1 MSQEPYTPSKES
13 ILIVDDTPA
22 NLQLLAQ
29 MLSEQGYKVRMA
41 QDGKMA
47 LMSVE
52 SSVPDLILLDI
63 LMPELNGYEV
73 CSKLKASS
81 FTKDIPIIFISA
93 LNEVFDK
100 VKSFEVGGV
109 DYITKPFQ
117 PQEVLARVEH
127 QLHIRRLTQQLS
139 ERNAQLET
147 ANLALKDEIKERQQV
162 EESLRST
169 LESLEVKVQERTA
182 ELTKINESLQAEIAE
197 RFQAESE
204 LKKSLKDL
212 SNVKF
217 ALDEAA
223 ILALTDA
230 KGIITYVNNKFCE
243 LSQYSREELIGKTHC
258 IINSGYHPK
267 EFFKD
272 LWATISTG
280 KVWKGEIK
288 NRAKDGTYYWV
299 NTVIVPFLDD
309 QGKPFQYLAIRF
321 DITSRKQVESMLQL
335 TQFSVQQASD
345 SIFWVGS
352 DAKIL
357 GVNKAACQL
366 LGYSEEELLSL
377 SVHDIDPDYQA
388 EIWSVHWQEL
398 KEHGSLTFESRHKM
412 KDGTIRPTEVNAN
425 FLEFEGKEYNFAFAR
440 DITER
445 KLTQLKLIHTEKMS
459 TLGQLIASVA
469 HEINNP
475 VNFIGANL
483 SHIDNYTQDL
493 LALIS
498 LYQQVYVHS
507 YPEIQGK
514 IEEIDLDFLI
524 EDLPKILSSM
534 KMGTERIYEIVLTLR
549 NFSRLDEAQMKFV
562 NIHEGIDS
570 TLLILRDRLKEK
582 PEHPAISIIK
592 KYGNLPLVECYAGQL
607 NQVFMNIL
615 SNAIDALRQP
625 DTADSPQVMQR
636 HPLTITIHTEVK
648 DSNWIQISIQ
658 DNGQGMTESVLAQLF
673 DPFFTTKEVGKGTG
687 LGLSISYQIVVEKHG
702 GKLQCISAPGQG
714 ATFLIEIPIR
724 QSSHITSV

>member
-29 MLSEQGYKVRMA
+29 MLSEQGYKVRIA
-41 QDGKMA
+41 QDGTMA
-47 LMSVE
+47 LLSIQ
-52 SSVPDLILLDI
+52 SSPPDLILLDI
-63 LMPELNGYEV
+63 MMPELNGYEV

-81 FTKDIPIIFISA
+81 LTKDIPIIFISA

-100 VKSFEVGGV
+100 VKAFEVGGV

-117 PQEVLARVEH
+117 AQEVLARVEH
-127 QLHIRRLTQQLS
+127 QLQLCRLSQQVL
-139 ERNAQLET
+139 ERNLQLET
-147 ANLALKDEIKERQQV
+147 TNLALKDEIQERQQV
-162 EESLRST
+162 EELLHST

-182 ELTKINESLQAEIAE
+182 ELSKINQSLQAEIAE
-197 RFQAESE
+197 RKQAESE
-204 LKKSLKDL
+204 LRKSLKDL
-212 SNVKF
+212 SDIKF

-223 ILALTDA
+223 IVAITDA
-230 KGIITYVNNKFCE
+230 QGIITFVNDKFCK
-243 LSQYSREELIGKTHC
+243 LSQYSREELIGKNHR
-258 IINSGYHPK
+258 IINSGYHPQ

-272 LWATISTG
+272 LWTTILTG

-288 NRAKDGTYYWV
+288 NRAKNGTYYWV
-299 NTVIVPFLDD
+299 DTVIVPFLND
-309 QGKPFQYLAIRF
+309 QGKPFQFLAIRF
-321 DITSRKQVESMLQL
+321 DITSRKQMEEMLQL

-345 SIFWVGS
+345 SIVWIDS
-352 DAKIL
+352 DGKIL
-357 GVNKAACQL
+357 SVNKAACHL

-377 SVHDIDPDYQA
+377 SIYDIDPSYQVGNWQA
-388 EIWSVHWQEL
+388 HWQEL
-398 KEHGSLTFESRHKM
+398 KEHGSLTFESRHKR
-412 KDGTIRPTEVNAN
+412 KDGTIKPTEVNAN
-425 FLEFEGKEYNFAFAR
+425 FLEFEGKEYKFAFIR

-459 TLGQLIASVA
+459 SLGQLIASVA

-475 VNFIGANL
+475 VNFIAANL
-483 SHIDNYTQDL
+483 SYVDNYMQDL
-493 LALIS
+493 FAVIS
-498 LYQQVYVHS
+498 LYQQCYVHS
-507 YPEIQGK
+507 SPEIQDK

-534 KMGTERIYEIVLTLR
+534 KMGSERIGEIVLTLR

-570 TLLILRDRLKEK
+570 TLLILRDRLKETH
-582 PEHPAISIIK
+582 EHLAISIIK
-592 KYGNLPLVECYAGQL
+592 EYGNLPLVQCYAGQL

-615 SNAIDALRQP
+615 SNAIDVLCQP
-625 DTADSPQVMQR
+625 DPDGSPDGIENSL
-636 HPLTITIHTEVK
+636 PTITIHTEVK
-648 DSNWIQISIQ
+648 SSNWVAISIK
-658 DNGQGMTESVLAQLF
+658 DNGRGMNESVLAQLF

-714 ATFLIEIPIR
+714 AEFLIEIPIR
-724 QSSHITSV
+724 QSSQS

>member
-41 QDGKMA
+41 QDGTMA
-47 LMSVE
+47 LMSIQ
-52 SSVPDLILLDI
+52 SSPPDLILLDI
-63 LMPELNGYEV
+63 MMPEVNGYEV

-81 FTKDIPIIFISA
+81 QTKDIPIIFISA

-100 VKSFEVGGV
+100 VKAFEVGGV

-117 PQEVLARVEH
+117 AQEVLARVEH
-127 QLHIRRLTQQLS
+127 QLQIRRLSQQLL
-139 ERNAQLET
+139 ERNAQLEP
-147 ANLALKDEIKERQQV
+147 ANLALQDEIQERQQA
-162 EESLRST
+162 EELLRST

-182 ELTKINESLQAEIAE
+182 DLTKTNESLQAEIAE
-197 RFQAESE
+197 RKQAESE
-204 LKKSLKDL
+204 LRKSLKDL
-212 SNVKF
+212 SDLKF

-223 ILALTDA
+223 IVAVTDA
-230 KGIITYVNNKFCE
+230 KGIITYVNDKFCE
-243 LSQYSREELIGKTHC
+243 LSQYSREELIGKNHR
-258 IINSGYHPK
+258 IINSGYHPQ

-272 LWATISTG
+272 LWKTISTG

-299 NTVIVPFLDD
+299 DTVIVPFLDD

-321 DITSRKQVESMLQL
+321 DITSRKRVESMLQL

-377 SVHDIDPDYQA
+377 SVHDIDANYQA
-388 EIWSVHWQEL
+388 EIWSAHWQEL
-398 KEHGSLTFESRHKM
+398 KEHGSLTFESCHKR

-459 TLGQLIASVA
+459 SLGQLIASVA

-483 SHIDNYTQDL
+483 SHVDNYTRDL
-493 LALIS
+493 VALIS
-498 LYQQVYVHS
+498 LYQQGYVHS
-507 YPEIQGK
+507 YPEIQDK

-524 EDLPKILSSM
+524 EDLPKTLSSM
-534 KMGTERIYEIVLTLR
+534 KMGAERIGEIVLTLR
-549 NFSRLDEAQMKFV
+549 NFSRLDEAQIKPV

-592 KYGNLPLVECYAGQL
+592 EYGNLPNVECYAGQL

-625 DTADSPQVMQR
+625 DPDDSPQVIQN
-636 HPLTITIHTEVK
+636 HSPTITIHTEVK
-648 DSNWIQISIQ
+648 NSNWVEISIK
-658 DNGQGMTESVLAQLF
+658 DNGRGMTESVLARLF

-714 ATFLIEIPIR
+714 AEFLIEIPIR
-724 QSSHITSV
+724 HRVLF

>member
-41 QDGKMA
+41 QDGTMA
-47 LMSVE
+47 IMSIK
-52 SSVPDLILLDI
+52 SSPPDLILLDI
-63 LMPELNGYEV
+63 MMPELNGYEV

-81 FTKDIPIIFISA
+81 QTKDIPIIFISA

-100 VKSFEVGGV
+100 VTAFEVGGV

-117 PQEVLARVEH
+117 AQEVLARVEH
-127 QLHIRRLTQQLS
+127 QLHIQRLSQQLS
-139 ERNAQLET
+139 EQNAQLET
-147 ANLALKDEIKERQQV
+147 ANRALKDEIQERQQV
-162 EESLRST
+162 EELLHST
-169 LESLEVKVQERTA
+169 LESLEVNVQERTA
-182 ELTKINESLQAEIAE
+182 ELTKINESLQAEIA
-197 RFQAESE
+197 Q
-204 LKKSLKDL
+204 
-212 SNVKF
+212 
-217 ALDEAA
+217 
-223 ILALTDA
+223 
-230 KGIITYVNNKFCE
+230 
-243 LSQYSREELIGKTHC
+243 
-258 IINSGYHPK
+258 
-267 EFFKD
+267 
-272 LWATISTG
+272 
-280 KVWKGEIK
+280 
-288 NRAKDGTYYWV
+288 
-299 NTVIVPFLDD
+299 
-309 QGKPFQYLAIRF
+309 
-321 DITSRKQVESMLQL
+321 RKRVESMLQL

-345 SIFWVGS
+345 SIFWIDS

-357 GVNKAACQL
+357 GVNKAACHL

-388 EIWSVHWQEL
+388 DIWLSHWQEL
-398 KEHGSLTFESRHKM
+398 KEHGSLTFESRHKR
-412 KDGTIRPTEVNAN
+412 KDGMIRPTEVNAN

-459 TLGQLIASVA
+459 SLGQLIASVA

-483 SHIDNYTQDL
+483 SHVDNYTRDL

-498 LYQQVYVHS
+498 LYQEGYAHS
-507 YPEIQGK
+507 SPEIQDK

-524 EDLPKILSSM
+524 EDLPKTLSSM
-534 KMGTERIYEIVLTLR
+534 KMGSERIGEIVLTLR
-549 NFSRLDEAQMKFV
+549 SFSRLDEAQMKSV

-570 TLLILRDRLKEK
+570 TLLILRERLKEK

-592 KYGNLPLVECYAGQL
+592 EYGNLPLVECYVGQL

-625 DTADSPQVMQR
+625 SPNDSPEVIEN
-636 HPLTITIHTEVK
+636 HLLSITIHTAVK
-648 DSNWIQISIQ
+648 DSNWVEISIQ
-658 DNGQGMTESVLAQLF
+658 DNGRGMTESVLAQLF
-673 DPFFTTKEVGKGTG
+673 NPFFTTKKMGKGTG

-702 GKLQCISAPGQG
+702 GKLQCISAPEQG
-714 ATFLIEIPIR
+714 AKFIIEIPIK
-724 QSSHITSV
+724 QSSYS

>member
-63 LMPELNGYEV
+63 MMPELNGYEV

-204 LKKSLKDL
+204 LRKSLKDL
-212 SNVKF
+212 SDVKF

-243 LSQYSREELIGKTHC
+243 LSQYSREELIGKTHY

-272 LWATISTG
+272 LWGTISTG

-321 DITSRKQVESMLQL
+321 DITSRKQVESILQL

-357 GVNKAACQL
+357 RVNKAACQL

-377 SVHDIDPDYQA
+377 TVHDIDPNYQA
-388 EIWSVHWQEL
+388 DIWPAHWQEL
-398 KEHGSLTFESRHKM
+398 KEHGSLTFESRHKR
-412 KDGTIRPTEVNAN
+412 KDGTIRPIEVNAN
-425 FLEFEGKEYNFAFAR
+425 FLKFEGKEYKFAFIR

-459 TLGQLIASVA
+459 SLGQLIASVA

-498 LYQQVYVHS
+498 LYQQAYVHS
-507 YPEIQGK
+507 SFEIQEK

-582 PEHPAISIIK
+582 PEHPAISLIK

-625 DTADSPQVMQR
+625 DTADSPQVMQS

-648 DSNWIQISIQ
+648 DSNWVQISIQ
-658 DNGQGMTESVLAQLF
+658 DNGQGMTESVLARLF

>member
-41 QDGKMA
+41 QDGTMA

-52 SSVPDLILLDI
+52 SSPPDLILLDI
-63 LMPELNGYEV
+63 MMPELNGYEV
-73 CSKLKASS
+73 CSKLKASCL
-81 FTKDIPIIFISA
+81 TKDIPIIFISA
-93 LNEVFDK
+93 LNEAFDK
-100 VKSFEVGGV
+100 VKAFEVGGV

-117 PQEVLARVEH
+117 GPEVLARVEH
-127 QLHIRRLTQQLS
+127 QLQLRRLSQQLS
-139 ERNAQLET
+139 ERNALLET
-147 ANLALKDEIKERQQV
+147 ANLALKDEIQERQQV
-162 EESLRST
+162 EELLRST
-169 LESLEVKVQERTA
+169 LESLEVKVQKRTA
-182 ELTKINESLQAEIAE
+182 ELTKTNQSLHAEIAE
-197 RFQAESE
+197 RKQAESG
-204 LKKSLKDL
+204 LRKSLKDL
-212 SNVKF
+212 SDLKF

-223 ILALTDA
+223 IVAITDF
-230 KGIITYVNNKFCE
+230 KGIITYVNDKFCE
-243 LSQYSREELIGKTHC
+243 LSQYSREELIGQTHRL
-258 IINSGYHPK
+258 INSGYHPQ

-272 LWATISTG
+272 LWTTISTG

-299 NTVIVPFLDD
+299 DTVIVPFLDD
-309 QGKPFQYLAIRF
+309 QEKPFQYLAIRF
-321 DITSRKQVESMLQL
+321 DITSRKRVESMLQL

-345 SIFWVGS
+345 SIFWVDS

-357 GVNKAACQL
+357 GVNQAACHL

-377 SVHDIDPDYQA
+377 TVHDIDPNYQTGNWPA
-388 EIWSVHWQEL
+388 HWQEL
-398 KEHGSLTFESRHKM
+398 KEHGSLTFESRHKR
-412 KDGTIRPTEVNAN
+412 KDGTIRPIEVNAN
-425 FLEFEGKEYNFAFAR
+425 FLKFEGKEYKFAFIR

-459 TLGQLIASVA
+459 SLGQLIASVA

-483 SHIDNYTQDL
+483 SHVDDYTQDL
-493 LALIS
+493 LALID
-498 LYQQVYVHS
+498 LYREGYAHNS
-507 YPEIQGK
+507 PEIQDK

-570 TLLILRDRLKEK
+570 SLLILRERLKEK

-592 KYGNLPLVECYAGQL
+592 EYGSLPLVECYAGQL

-625 DTADSPQVMQR
+625 ESDGSPEGIEN
-636 HPLTITIHTEVK
+636 PLPTITIHTEVK
-648 DSNWIQISIQ
+648 DNNWVTISIR
-658 DNGQGMTESVLAQLF
+658 DNGRGMTESVLARLF

-702 GKLQCISAPGQG
+702 GKLQCISAPEQG
-714 ATFLIEIPIR
+714 AKFIIEIPIR
-724 QSSHITSV
+724 QSSQS

>member
-1 MSQEPYTPSKES
+1 MSQEPYPPSKES

-29 MLSEQGYKVRMA
+29 LLSEQGYKVRMA
-41 QDGKMA
+41 QDGTMA
-47 LMSVE
+47 LLSVE
-52 SSVPDLILLDI
+52 SSPPDLILLDI
-63 LMPELNGYEV
+63 RMPELNGYEV

-100 VKSFEVGGV
+100 VKAFEVGGV

-117 PQEVLARVEH
+117 SQEVLVRVEH
-127 QLHIRRLTQQLS
+127 QLHIRRLSQQLL

-147 ANLALKDEIKERQQV
+147 VNLTLKDEIQERQQV
-162 EESLRST
+162 EELLCST
-169 LESLEVKVQERTA
+169 LESLEVKVEERTA

-204 LKKSLKDL
+204 LRKSLKDL
-212 SNVKF
+212 SDLKF

-230 KGIITYVNNKFCE
+230 QGIITYVNNKFCE
-243 LSQYSREELIGKTHC
+243 LSQYSREELLGKTHR
-258 IINSGYHPK
+258 IINSGYHPQ

-321 DITSRKQVESMLQL
+321 DIT
-335 TQFSVQQASD
+335 
-345 SIFWVGS
+345 
-352 DAKIL
+352 
-357 GVNKAACQL
+357 
-366 LGYSEEELLSL
+366 
-377 SVHDIDPDYQA
+377 
-388 EIWSVHWQEL
+388 
-398 KEHGSLTFESRHKM
+398 
-412 KDGTIRPTEVNAN
+412 
-425 FLEFEGKEYNFAFAR
+425 
-440 DITER
+440 ER

-459 TLGQLIASVA
+459 SLGQLIASVA

-483 SHIDNYTQDL
+483 SHVDNYMQDL
-493 LALIS
+493 LALID
-498 LYQQVYVHS
+498 LYQQGYVRS
-507 YPEIQGK
+507 SPEIQDK
-514 IEEIDLDFLI
+514 IEEMDLDFLI

-549 NFSRLDEAQMKFV
+549 NFSRLDEAQMKPV

-570 TLLILRDRLKEK
+570 SLLILRDRLKEK
-582 PEHPAISIIK
+582 PDHQAISIIK
-592 KYGNLPLVECYAGQL
+592 EYENLPLVECYAGQL

-625 DTADSPQVMQR
+625 DPDDSQEVIKTHIP
-636 HPLTITIHTEVK
+636 TITIHTEVK
-648 DSNWIQISIQ
+648 NSNWVEISIQ
-658 DNGQGMTESVLAQLF
+658 DNGRGMTESVLARLF

-714 ATFLIEIPIR
+714 AKFLIEIPIR
-724 QSSHITSV
+724 QSSQS

>member
-1 MSQEPYTPSKES
+1 MSQEPYTQSKES

-22 NLQLLAQ
+22 NLQLLAV

-41 QDGKMA
+41 QDGTMA
-47 LMSVE
+47 LLSVE
-52 SSVPDLILLDI
+52 SSLPDLILLDI
-63 LMPELNGYEV
+63 MMPEINGYEV

-81 FTKDIPIIFISA
+81 LTKDIPIIFISA
-93 LNEVFDK
+93 LSEVFDK
-100 VKSFEVGGV
+100 VKAFEVGGV

-117 PQEVLARVEH
+117 AQEVLARVEH
-127 QLHIRRLTQQLS
+127 QLQIRRLSQQLL

-147 ANLALKDEIKERQQV
+147 ANLALKDEIQERQQV
-162 EESLRST
+162 EELLRST
-169 LESLEVKVQERTA
+169 LEFLEGKVQERTA
-182 ELTKINESLQAEIAE
+182 ELTKINESLEAEIIE
-197 RFQAESE
+197 RKQAESE
-204 LKKSLKDL
+204 LRKSLKDL
-212 SNVKF
+212 SDLKF

-223 ILALTDA
+223 IVALTDA
-230 KGIITYVNNKFCE
+230 EGIITYVNNKFCE
-243 LSQYSREELIGKTHC
+243 LSRYSREELIGKNHRL
-258 IINSGYHPK
+258 INSGYHPQ

-299 NTVIVPFLDD
+299 NTVIVPFLDN

-345 SIFWVGS
+345 SIFWIDS

-357 GVNKAACQL
+357 GVNKAACHL

-377 SVHDIDPDYQA
+377 SVHDIDADYQA
-388 EIWSVHWQEL
+388 DVWSAHWQEL
-398 KEHGSLTFESRHKM
+398 KEHGSLTFESRHKS
-412 KDGTIRPTEVNAN
+412 KDGTIRLTEVNAN
-425 FLEFEGKEYNFAFAR
+425 FLEFEGKEYNFAFIR

-459 TLGQLIASVA
+459 SLGQLVASVA

-483 SHIDNYTQDL
+483 SHVDNYTRDL
-493 LALIS
+493 LALID
-498 LYQQVYVHS
+498 LYQQGYAHS
-507 YPEIQGK
+507 SPEIQEK
-514 IEEIDLDFLI
+514 IEGIDLDFLI
-524 EDLPKILSSM
+524 EDLPNILSSM

-549 NFSRLDEAQMKFV
+549 NFSRLDEVQMKPV
-562 NIHEGIDS
+562 NIHEGIDT

-582 PEHPAISIIK
+582 SGHSAISIIK
-592 KYGNLPLVECYAGQL
+592 EYGNLPLVECHAGQL

-625 DTADSPQVMQR
+625 ESDGS
-636 HPLTITIHTEVK
+636 TEV
-648 DSNWIQISIQ
+648 IQNHFLLLQSTLKLRTVI
-658 DNGQGMTESVLAQLF
+658 GWKSVLKIM
-673 DPFFTTKEVGKGTG
+673 D
-687 LGLSISYQIVVEKHG
+687 G
-702 GKLQCISAPGQG
+702 G
-714 ATFLIEIPIR
+714 
-724 QSSHITSV
+724 

>member
-41 QDGKMA
+41 QDGTMA
-47 LMSVE
+47 IMSIK
-52 SSVPDLILLDI
+52 SSPPDLILLDI
-63 LMPELNGYEV
+63 MMPELNGYEV

-81 FTKDIPIIFISA
+81 QTKDIPIIFISA

-100 VKSFEVGGV
+100 VKAFEVGGV

-117 PQEVLARVEH
+117 AQEVLARVEH
-127 QLHIRRLTQQLS
+127 QLHIQRLSQQLS
-139 ERNAQLET
+139 EQNAQLET
-147 ANLALKDEIKERQQV
+147 ANRALKDEIQERQQV
-162 EESLRST
+162 EELLHST
-169 LESLEVKVQERTA
+169 LESLEVNVQERTA
-182 ELTKINESLQAEIAE
+182 ELTKINESLQAEIA
-197 RFQAESE
+197 Q
-204 LKKSLKDL
+204 
-212 SNVKF
+212 
-217 ALDEAA
+217 
-223 ILALTDA
+223 
-230 KGIITYVNNKFCE
+230 
-243 LSQYSREELIGKTHC
+243 
-258 IINSGYHPK
+258 
-267 EFFKD
+267 
-272 LWATISTG
+272 
-280 KVWKGEIK
+280 
-288 NRAKDGTYYWV
+288 
-299 NTVIVPFLDD
+299 
-309 QGKPFQYLAIRF
+309 
-321 DITSRKQVESMLQL
+321 RKRVESMLQL

-345 SIFWVGS
+345 SIFWIDS

-357 GVNKAACQL
+357 GVNKAACHL

-388 EIWSVHWQEL
+388 DIWLSHWQEL
-398 KEHGSLTFESRHKM
+398 KEHGSLTFESRHKR
-412 KDGTIRPTEVNAN
+412 KDGMIRPTEVNAN

-459 TLGQLIASVA
+459 SLGQLIASVA

-483 SHIDNYTQDL
+483 SHVDNYTRDL

-498 LYQQVYVHS
+498 LYQEGYAHS
-507 YPEIQGK
+507 SPEIQDK

-524 EDLPKILSSM
+524 EDLPKTLSSM
-534 KMGTERIYEIVLTLR
+534 KMGSERIGEIVLTLR
-549 NFSRLDEAQMKFV
+549 SFSRLDEAQMKSV

-592 KYGNLPLVECYAGQL
+592 EYGNLPLVECYVGQL

-625 DTADSPQVMQR
+625 SPNDSPEVIEN
-636 HPLTITIHTEVK
+636 HLPSITIHTAVNA
-648 DSNWIQISIQ
+648 SNWVEISIQ
-658 DNGQGMTESVLAQLF
+658 DNGRGMTESVLAQLF
-673 DPFFTTKEVGKGTG
+673 NPFFTTKEMGKGTG

-702 GKLQCISAPGQG
+702 GKLQCISAPEQG
-714 ATFLIEIPIR
+714 AKFIIEIPIK
-724 QSSHITSV
+724 QSSYS

>member
-41 QDGKMA
+41 QDGTMA
-47 LMSVE
+47 LMSIQ
-52 SSVPDLILLDI
+52 SSPPDLILLDI
-63 LMPELNGYEV
+63 MMPELNGYEV

-81 FTKDIPIIFISA
+81 LTKDIPIIFIST

-100 VKSFEVGGV
+100 VKAFDVGGV

-117 PQEVLARVEH
+117 AQEVLARVEH
-127 QLHIRRLTQQLS
+127 QLHIRRLSQQLL

-147 ANLALKDEIKERQQV
+147 ANLALKDEIQERQQV
-162 EESLRST
+162 EELLRST
-169 LESLEVKVQERTA
+169 LKSLEVKVQERTA
-182 ELTKINESLQAEIAE
+182 ELTQTNESLQAEIAE
-197 RFQAESE
+197 RKQAESE
-204 LKKSLKDL
+204 LRKSIKDL
-212 SNVKF
+212 SDIKF

-223 ILALTDA
+223 IVALTDA
-230 KGIITYVNNKFCE
+230 KGIITYVNDKFCE
-243 LSQYSREELIGKTHC
+243 ISQYPREELMGQTHRL
-258 IINSGYHPK
+258 INSGYHPE

-272 LWATISTG
+272 LWATISVG
-280 KVWKGEIK
+280 KVWQGEIQ

-299 NTVIVPFLDD
+299 DTVIVPFLDD
-309 QGKPFQYLAIRF
+309 QEKPFQYLAIRF
-321 DITSRKQVESMLQL
+321 DITSRKRVESMLQL

-345 SIFWVGS
+345 SIVWVDS
-352 DAKIL
+352 DGKIL
-357 GVNKAACQL
+357 SVNKAACHL

-377 SVHDIDPDYQA
+377 NIHDIDPGYQA
-388 EIWSVHWQEL
+388 GIWQAHWQDL
-398 KEHGSLTFESRHKM
+398 KEHGSLTFESRHKR

-425 FLEFEGKEYNFAFAR
+425 FLEFEGKEYKFAFIR

-459 TLGQLIASVA
+459 SLGQLIASVA

-483 SHIDNYTQDL
+483 SHVDEYTQDL
-493 LALIS
+493 LALID
-498 LYQQVYVHS
+498 LYQQGYVHS
-507 YPEIQGK
+507 SPEIQDK

-524 EDLPKILSSM
+524 EDLPKTLSSM
-534 KMGTERIYEIVLTLR
+534 KMGAERIGEIVLTLR

-570 TLLILRDRLKEK
+570 SLLILRERLKEK

-592 KYGNLPLVECYAGQL
+592 KYGSLPLVECYAGQL

-615 SNAIDALRQP
+615 SNAIDALCQP
-625 DTADSPQVMQR
+625 DPDGSPEVSQN
-636 HPLTITIHTEVK
+636 HSPTITIHTEFK
-648 DSNWIQISIQ
+648 DSNWVEISIK
-658 DNGQGMTESVLAQLF
+658 DNGRGMNESVLARLF

-714 ATFLIEIPIR
+714 AKFLIEIPIR
-724 QSSHITSV
+724 QSSQS

>member
-1 MSQEPYTPSKES
+1 MSQEPSTRSKES

-22 NLQLLAQ
+22 NLQLLAV

-41 QDGKMA
+41 QDGTMA
-47 LMSVE
+47 LLSVE
-52 SSVPDLILLDI
+52 SSLPDLILLDI
-63 LMPELNGYEV
+63 MMPEINGYEV

-81 FTKDIPIIFISA
+81 LTKEIPIIFISA
-93 LNEVFDK
+93 LSEVFDK
-100 VKSFEVGGV
+100 VKAFEVGGV

-117 PQEVLARVEH
+117 AQEVLARVEH
-127 QLHIRRLTQQLS
+127 QLNIRRLSQQLV

-147 ANLALKDEIKERQQV
+147 ANLALKDEIQERQQV
-162 EESLRST
+162 EELLRST
-169 LESLEVKVQERTA
+169 LEFLEVKVQERTA
-182 ELTKINESLQAEIAE
+182 ELTKINQSLEAEIIE
-197 RFQAESE
+197 RKQAESE
-204 LKKSLKDL
+204 LRKSLKDL
-212 SNVKF
+212 SDLKF

-223 ILALTDA
+223 IVALTDA
-230 KGIITYVNNKFCE
+230 EGIITYVNNKFCE
-243 LSQYSREELIGKTHC
+243 LSQYSREELIGKNHRL
-258 IINSGYHPK
+258 INSGYHPQ

-280 KVWKGEIK
+280 KVWKREIK

-299 NTVIVPFLDD
+299 NTVIVPFLDN

-345 SIFWVGS
+345 SIFWIDS
-352 DAKIL
+352 DGKIL
-357 GVNKAACQL
+357 SVNKAACHL

-377 SVHDIDPDYQA
+377 SIYDINPGYQSG
-388 EIWSVHWQEL
+388 IWQAHWQEL
-398 KEHGSLTFESRHKM
+398 KEHGSLTFESRHKR
-412 KDGTIRPTEVNAN
+412 KDGTIIPTEVNAN
-425 FLEFEGKEYNFAFAR
+425 FLEFEGKEYKFAFIR

-459 TLGQLIASVA
+459 SLGQLIASVA

-483 SHIDNYTQDL
+483 SHVDNYTRDL
-493 LALIS
+493 LALID
-498 LYQQVYVHS
+498 LYQQGYTQS
-507 YPEIQGK
+507 SPEIQEK
-514 IEEIDLDFLI
+514 IEEIDLDFLM
-524 EDLPKILSSM
+524 EDLPSILSSM

-549 NFSRLDEAQMKFV
+549 NFSRLDEVQMKPV
-562 NIHEGIDS
+562 NIHEGIDT

-582 PEHPAISIIK
+582 SEHSAISIIK
-592 KYGNLPLVECYAGQL
+592 EYGNLPLVECYAGQV

-625 DTADSPQVMQR
+625 DPDDSPEGIQS
-636 HPLTITIHTEVK
+636 HASTIKIYTELK
-648 DSNWIQISIQ
+648 NSNWVKISIQ
-658 DNGQGMTESVLAQLF
+658 DNGRGMTESVLAQVF

-714 ATFLIEIPIR
+714 AKFLIELPIR
-724 QSSHITSV
+724 QSSQS

>member
-29 MLSEQGYKVRMA
+29 ILSELGYKVRMA
-41 QDGKMA
+41 QDGIMA
-47 LMSVE
+47 LMSIE
-52 SSVPDLILLDI
+52 SSPPDLILLDI
-63 LMPELNGYEV
+63 MMPKLNGYEV
-73 CSKLKASS
+73 CSKLKASAQ
-81 FTKDIPIIFISA
+81 TKDIPIIFISA

-100 VKSFEVGGV
+100 VKAFEVGGV

-117 PQEVLARVEH
+117 AQEVLARVEH
-127 QLHIRRLTQQLS
+127 QLQLRRLTQQLS
-139 ERNAQLET
+139 ERNAQLEA
-147 ANLALKDEIKERQQV
+147 ANRALKDEIQERQQV

-197 RFQAESE
+197 HFQAESE
-204 LKKSLKDL
+204 LRKSIKDL
-212 SNVKF
+212 SDIKF

-230 KGIITYVNNKFCE
+230 KGIITYVNNKFCK
-243 LSQYSREELIGKTHC
+243 LSQYSREELIGKTHR
-258 IINSGYHPK
+258 IINSGYHSQ

-345 SIFWVGS
+345 SIFWIDS

-357 GVNKAACQL
+357 GVNKAACHL

-388 EIWSVHWQEL
+388 DIWPTHWQEL
-398 KEHGSLTFESRHKM
+398 KEHGSLTFESRHKR
-412 KDGTIRPTEVNAN
+412 KDGTIRPTEVNVN

-459 TLGQLIASVA
+459 SLGQLIASVA

-483 SHIDNYTQDL
+483 SHVDEYTQDL
-493 LALIS
+493 LALID
-498 LYQQVYVHS
+498 LYREGYAYN
-507 YPEIQGK
+507 YPEIQEK
-514 IEEIDLDFLI
+514 IEEIDLNFLI

-534 KMGTERIYEIVLTLR
+534 KMGAERIYEIVLTLR
-549 NFSRLDEAQMKFV
+549 NFSRLDEAQMKPV

-570 TLLILRDRLKEK
+570 SLLILRERLKEK

-592 KYGNLPLVECYAGQL
+592 EYSDLPLVECYAGQL

-615 SNAIDALRQP
+615 INAIDALRQP
-625 DTADSPQVMQR
+625 YTADSPQVMQS
-636 HPLTITIHTEVK
+636 HPPTIRIHTEVK
-648 DSNWIQISIQ
+648 DSNWVEIIIQ
-658 DNGQGMTESVLAQLF
+658 DNGRGMHESVLTQLF

-687 LGLSISYQIVVEKHG
+687 LGLSISYQIIVEKHG

-714 ATFLIEIPIR
+714 ATFLIEIPLR
-724 QSSHITSV
+724 QSSQS

>member
-1 MSQEPYTPSKES
+1 MSQEPYTPSKQS

-22 NLQLLAQ
+22 NLQLLDQ
-29 MLSEQGYKVRMA
+29 MLSEQGYKVRIA
-41 QDGKMA
+41 EDGTMA
-47 LMSVE
+47 LMAIELSP
-52 SSVPDLILLDI
+52 PDLILLDI
-63 LMPELNGYEV
+63 IMPELNGYEV

-81 FTKDIPIIFISA
+81 QTKDIPIIFISA
-93 LNEVFDK
+93 SNQVLDK
-100 VKSFEVGGV
+100 VKAFEAGGV

-117 PQEVLARVEH
+117 AQEVLARVEH
-127 QLHIRRLTQQLS
+127 QLHIQRLSQQLV
-139 ERNAQLET
+139 EQNARLET
-147 ANLALKDEIKERQQV
+147 ANQALKDEIQERQQV
-162 EESLRST
+162 EELLRST
-169 LESLEVKVQERTA
+169 LESLEVKIQERTA
-182 ELTKINESLQAEIAE
+182 ELTKINDSLQAEIAE

-204 LKKSLKDL
+204 LRKSLKDL
-212 SNVKF
+212 SDIKF

-230 KGIITYVNNKFCE
+230 KGIITYVNDKFCDI
-243 LSQYSREELIGKTHC
+243 SQYSREELIGKTHRV
-258 IINSGYHPK
+258 INSGYHSQ

-321 DITSRKQVESMLQL
+321 DITARKQVESMLKL

-345 SIFWVGS
+345 SIFWVDS

-357 GVNKAACQL
+357 GVNKAACHL
-366 LGYSEEELLSL
+366 SGYSEEELLSL
-377 SVHDIDPDYQA
+377 SVHDIDPDYQTD
-388 EIWSVHWQEL
+388 IWSAHWQEL
-398 KEHGSLTFESRHKM
+398 KEHGSLTFESRHKR

-459 TLGQLIASVA
+459 SLGQLIASVA

-483 SHIDNYTQDL
+483 SHVDDYTQDL
-493 LALIS
+493 LALID
-498 LYQQVYVHS
+498 LYQQGYVHS
-507 YPEIQGK
+507 SPEIQDK

-524 EDLPKILSSM
+524 EDLPKTLSSM
-534 KMGTERIYEIVLTLR
+534 KMGAERIYEIVLTLR
-549 NFSRLDEAQMKFV
+549 NFSRLDEAQMKSV

-570 TLLILRDRLKEK
+570 SLLILRDRLKEK

-592 KYGNLPLVECYAGQL
+592 EYGNLPLAECYAGQL

-615 SNAIDALRQP
+615 SNAIDSLRQP
-625 DTADSPQVMQR
+625 DPADSQKVIKPYT
-636 HPLTITIHTEVK
+636 PTITIHTKVK
-648 DSNWIQISIQ
+648 NSNWVEISIQ
-658 DNGQGMTESVLAQLF
+658 DNGRGMTESVLARLF

-714 ATFLIEIPIR
+714 AKFIIEIPIK
-724 QSSHITSV
+724 QNSKP

>member
-1 MSQEPYTPSKES
+1 MSQEPYTPSQES

-41 QDGKMA
+41 QDGTMA
-47 LMSVE
+47 LMSIQ

-63 LMPELNGYEV
+63 MMPELNGYEV

-81 FTKDIPIIFISA
+81 QTKDIPIIFIST
-93 LNEVFDK
+93 LNEAFDK
-100 VKSFEVGGV
+100 VKAFEVGGV

-117 PQEVLARVEH
+117 AQEVLARVEH
-127 QLHIRRLTQQLS
+127 QLHIRRLSQQLL

-147 ANLALKDEIKERQQV
+147 ANLALKDEIQDRQQV
-162 EESLRST
+162 EELLHST
-169 LESLEVKVQERTA
+169 LESLEVKVQERIA

-197 RFQAESE
+197 RVQAELE
-204 LKKSLKDL
+204 LRKSLKEL
-212 SNVKF
+212 SDIKF

-223 ILALTDA
+223 IVVITDT
-230 KGIITYVNNKFCE
+230 KGIITYVNDRFCE
-243 LSQYSREELIGKTHC
+243 ISQYSREELIGQTHRL
-258 IINSGYHPK
+258 INSGYHPK

-272 LWATISTG
+272 LWTTISRG

-299 NTVIVPFLDD
+299 DTVIVPFLDD

-335 TQFSVQQASD
+335 TQFSIQQASD
-345 SIFWVGS
+345 SIFWIDS
-352 DAKIL
+352 NAKIL
-357 GVNKAACQL
+357 SVNKAACHL
-366 LGYSEEELLSL
+366 SGYSEEELLSL
-377 SVHDIDPDYQA
+377 SVHDIDPNYQA
-388 EIWSVHWQEL
+388 DIWQAHWQEL
-398 KEHGSLTFESRHKM
+398 KEHGSLTFESRHKR
-412 KDGTIRPTEVNAN
+412 KDGTIRPTEVNVN

-459 TLGQLIASVA
+459 SLGQLIASVA

-483 SHIDNYTQDL
+483 SHVDNYTGDL
-493 LALIS
+493 LALMS
-498 LYQQVYVHS
+498 LYQEGYVHS
-507 YPEIQGK
+507 SPEIQDK

-524 EDLPKILSSM
+524 EDLPKTLSSM
-534 KMGTERIYEIVLTLR
+534 KMGAERISEIVLTLR
-549 NFSRLDEAQMKFV
+549 NFSRLDQVQMKPV

-570 TLLILRDRLKEK
+570 TLLMLRDRLKEQ
-582 PEHPAISIIK
+582 PDRPGISIIK
-592 KYGNLPLVECYAGQL
+592 KYGNLPNVECYAGQL

-615 SNAIDALRQP
+615 SNAIDALRQS
-625 DTADSPQVMQR
+625 DTANSPQVIQNR
-636 HPLTITIHTEVK
+636 IPTITIYTEVK
-648 DSNWIQISIQ
+648 GSNWVEISIQ
-658 DNGQGMTESVLAQLF
+658 DNGRGIAESVLPRLF
-673 DPFFTTKEVGKGTG
+673 DPFFTTKEVGQGTG

-724 QSSHITSV
+724 QSSQS